1 MEPDTKA
8 SSVQRLRETEVSLGL
23 ILKVPLG
30 RVEDIEA
37 QLENAFG
44 LKLIFAKFSA
54 GKLWIVDK
62 HPKEAP

>member
-1 MEPDTKA
+1 MEQETKA
-8 SSVQRLRETEVSLGL
+8 SNVSRLRETEVSLGL

-44 LKLIFAKFSA
+44 LKLIFAKYSA
-54 GKLWIVDK
+54 GKLWIVDR
-62 HPKEAP
+62 HPKEEP